1 MKRSL
6 SIVLLL
12 IFLFNVGGYYFVFWG
27 LIRSAD
33 YALTQRLNDE
43 AYSPSE
49 TIELKIPVT
58 LPYPIQQQGFKRVDG
73 KFEHNGQFYK
83 LVKQKLE
90 NDTLFVICILDHQQ
104 KRLVKTMT
112 DYVKMTNE
120 LPQSEKKP
128 AAFVGKF
135 LKDFEAGETYE
146 IAKQLITKKEIQ
158 AFENVL
164 LIVSIYPGISS
175 PPPEGLV

>member
-1 MKRSL
+1 MKRTL

-12 IFLFNVGGYYFVFWG
+12 VFLFNVGGYYFVFWG

-33 YALTQRLNDE
+33 LALTQRLNDE
-43 AYSPSE
+43 AYSSDE

-104 KRLVKTMT
+104 KRLVKSMT

-128 AAFVGKF
+128 APFAGKL
-135 LKDFEAGETYE
+135 LKDFEAGETHE
-146 IAKQLITKKEIQ
+146 IKKQIAASENPHV
-158 AFENVL
+158 FENIL
-164 LIVSIYPGISS
+164 LVNSIYPGITS